1 LYEDALEKVSH
12 ILLKL
17 HGIVSMKEVKTA
29 AHHFCGCYAGQAT
42 KWNRAGKIICLLNSS
57 PHHKRKG

>member
-1 LYEDALEKVSH
+1 
-12 ILLKL
+12 
-17 HGIVSMKEVKTA
+17 MKEVKTV

-42 KWNRAGKIICLLNSS
+42 EWNRAGKIICLLNSS